1 VNIDS
6 FMRKMT
12 IQELSYEGLLN
23 LAPTI
28 IAMAEA
34 EGLEAHAKA
43 VKVRIKYDK

>member
-6 FMRKMT
+6 FVRKIT
-12 IQELSYEGLLN
+12 IQELSQEGISS

-34 EGLEAHAKA
+34 EGLEAHAAA
-43 VKVRIKYDK
+43 VKVRIE